1 MEIEELQ
8 KQILSKNDE
17 IATLTSE
24 KDNLTKSLN
33 DANERI
39 KKLQQT
45 NQELFVRCTS
55 PAGAEPE
62 KKTYKSIEEI
72 SKEMRNKK

>member
-8 KQILSKNDE
+8 KQILSKSDE

-24 KDNLTKSLN
+24 KDALTKSLN
-33 DANERI
+33 EANERI

-45 NQELFVRCTS
+45 NQELFIRCTS
-55 PAGAEPE
+55 PAGEDP
-62 KKTYKSIEEI
+62 KPKTYKTIEEI
-72 SKEMRNKK
+72 SKEMRKK

>member
-8 KQILSKNDE
+8 KQILSKSDE

-24 KDNLTKSLN
+24 KDKLTKSLN
-33 DANERI
+33 EANERI

-45 NQELFVRCTS
+45 NQELFIRCTS
-55 PAGAEPE
+55 PAGEDP
-62 KKTYKSIEEI
+62 KPKTYKSIEEI
-72 SKEMRNKK
+72 SKEMRKI

>member
-8 KQILSKNDE
+8 KQILSKSDE
-17 IATLTSE
+17 IATLTAE
-24 KDNLTKSLN
+24 KDALTKSLN

-45 NQELFVRCTS
+45 NQELFIRCTS
-55 PAGAEPE
+55 PAGEDP
-62 KKTYKSIEEI
+62 KPKTYKSIEQI
-72 SKEMRNKK
+72 SKEMRKK

>member
-8 KQILSKNDE
+8 QQILSKSDE

-24 KDNLTKSLN
+24 KDALTKSLN
-33 DANERI
+33 EANERI

-45 NQELFVRCTS
+45 NQELFIRCTS
-55 PAGAEPE
+55 PAGEDP
-62 KKTYKSIEEI
+62 KPKTYKSIEEI
-72 SKEMRNKK
+72 SKEMRKK

>member
-8 KQILSKNDE
+8 QQILSLNDT

-24 KDNLTKSLN
+24 KDGLTTSLN
-33 DANERI
+33 NANERI

-45 NQELFVRCTS
+45 NQELFIRCTS
-55 PAGAEPE
+55 PAGEEPP
-62 KKTYKSIEEI
+62 KKTYKTIEEI
-72 SKEMRNKK
+72 SKEMRKK

>member
-8 KQILSKNDE
+8 KQILSKSDE

-24 KDNLTKSLN
+24 KDALTKSLN
-33 DANERI
+33 EANERI

-45 NQELFVRCTS
+45 NQELFIRCTS
-55 PAGAEPE
+55 PAGEDP
-62 KKTYKSIEEI
+62 KPKTYKSIEEI
-72 SKEMRNKK
+72 SKEMRKK

>member
-8 KQILSKNDE
+8 QQILSKSDE

-24 KDNLTKSLN
+24 KDALTKSLN
-33 DANERI
+33 EANERF

-45 NQELFVRCTS
+45 NQELFIRCTS
-55 PAGAEPE
+55 PAGEDP
-62 KKTYKSIEEI
+62 KPKTYKSIEEI
-72 SKEMRNKK
+72 SKEMRKK

>member
-8 KQILSKNDE
+8 QQILSKSGE

-24 KDNLTKSLN
+24 KDELTKSLN
-33 DANERI
+33 EANERI

-45 NQELFVRCTS
+45 NQELFIRCTS
-55 PAGAEPE
+55 PAGEDP
-62 KKTYKSIEEI
+62 KPKTYKTIEEI
-72 SKEMRNKK
+72 SKEMRKK

>member
-8 KQILSKNDE
+8 KQILSKSDE
-17 IATLTSE
+17 IATLTAE
-24 KDNLTKSLN
+24 KDALTKSLN

-45 NQELFVRCTS
+45 NQELFIRCTS
-55 PAGAEPE
+55 PAGEDP
-62 KKTYKSIEEI
+62 KPKTYKSIEEI
-72 SKEMRNKK
+72 SKEMRKK

>member
-8 KQILSKNDE
+8 QQILSLNDT

-24 KDNLTKSLN
+24 KDGLTTSLN
-33 DANERI
+33 EANERI

-45 NQELFVRCTS
+45 NQELFIRCTS
-55 PAGAEPE
+55 PAGEPP

-72 SKEMRNKK
+72 SKEMRKK

>member
-8 KQILSKNDE
+8 KQILSKSDE

-24 KDNLTKSLN
+24 KDKLTKSLN
-33 DANERI
+33 EANERI

-45 NQELFVRCTS
+45 NQELFIRCTS
-55 PAGAEPE
+55 PAGEDP
-62 KKTYKSIEEI
+62 KPKTYKSIEEI
-72 SKEMRNKK
+72 SKEMRKK

>member
-8 KQILSKNDE
+8 KQILSKSDE

-24 KDNLTKSLN
+24 KDKLTKSLN
-33 DANERI
+33 EANERI

-45 NQELFVRCTS
+45 NQELFIRCTS
-55 PAGAEPE
+55 PAGEDPKPKA
-62 KKTYKSIEEI
+62 YKSIEEI
-72 SKEMRNKK
+72 SKEMRKK

>member
-8 KQILSKNDE
+8 QQILSKSDE

-24 KDNLTKSLN
+24 KDELTKSLN
-33 DANERI
+33 EANERI

-45 NQELFVRCTS
+45 NQELFIRCTS
-55 PAGAEPE
+55 PAGEDP
-62 KKTYKSIEEI
+62 KTKTYKSIEEI
-72 SKEMRNKK
+72 SKEMRKK

>member
-8 KQILSKNDE
+8 KQILSKSDE

-24 KDNLTKSLN
+24 KDVLTKSLN

-45 NQELFVRCTS
+45 NQELFIRCTS
-55 PAGAEPE
+55 PAGTETE

>member
-8 KQILSKNDE
+8 KQILSKSDE

-24 KDNLTKSLN
+24 KDELTKSLN
-33 DANERI
+33 EAYERI

-45 NQELFVRCTS
+45 NQELFIRCTS
-55 PAGAEPE
+55 PAGEDP
-62 KKTYKSIEEI
+62 KPKTYKTIEEI
-72 SKEMRNKK
+72 SKEMRKK